1 MTEVS
6 QEMLLRFLLQA
17 GGKVKNSELLSR
29 FKPLLDSPDPSQKA
43 TTRQHFKRHV
53 NSLAVVKDEGGT
65 KYVVLKKKYLQQIEA
80 RAGEGVGSL
89 DTAPLTPLTTSS
101 KEGPPSKKTDVIPH
115 PSSSR
120 EDTSAKGEEGDLPL
134 MSRQEATR
142 RPRERTRSQGE
153 SFRNSCSAEEPS
165 TTLAEEESQ
174 TWSLGEGPR
183 RSRDDGS
190 HPKVVPGTETQDL
203 ENRETPQ
210 RRTDPQAVHSVSLE
224 RCISPQEG
232 SAAGGYRM
240 PVAPAPAGSV
250 RNANMNL
257 GGERRLS
264 LGALDDYQS
273 SHSYISPKSDPP
285 PRRRSMDLLEQ
296 AIGRARLMPARA
308 PAEEHEEA
316 MQEPPPSDP
325 SLVQNRE
332 QSGDPE
338 DTEQKRE
345 SVFTLVAR
353 IDQAEPASNPQI
365 LSNAEAKKGQPKE
378 PAQKPYMLPLR
389 CPPPQIRVTQEDKQQ
404 DVSTDQERTF
414 LQNKEHFAST
424 QAADM
429 ALPKSPYV
437 KRRQHDEVG
446 ARSPHLKRGS
456 RAIKANE
463 ESKFS
468 NTVPLDTAEHDWLV
482 KTTAGRWSHH
492 LYGLLLNDSELF
504 EKKDFMSGFTAL
516 HWAAKSGNSE
526 MLTTL
531 IEIAKKAGLK
541 VDVNMRSFGG
551 YTPLH
556 VAAIH
561 GREEVILKLVRNYGA
576 KIHLRDWSGKKAY
589 QYLQKNTPLALRYVL
604 EDPSVFITGQGA
616 PIKKNSKVASSILG
630 STSAFLGA
638 LSEDIPF
645 HDLAKGLKKPPSLN
659 KLLFNAPAGP
669 KKKPKTRGSFAS
681 FSSLHEEGEEEVD
694 SFVGKRRPKSEFY
707 SQ

>member
-1 MTEVS
+1 M
-6 QEMLLRFLLQA
+6 
-17 GGKVKNSELLSR
+17 KNSELLSR
-29 FKPLLDSPDPSQKA
+29 FKPLLDSPDPGQKA
-43 TTRQHFKRHV
+43 AKREHFKGHV

-65 KYVVLKKKYLQQIEA
+65 KYVVLKKKYLPLTEA
-80 RAGEGVGSL
+80 REGVGNL
-89 DTAPLTPLTTSS
+89 DTAPLAPLTTNSE
-101 KEGPPSKKTDVIPH
+101 EGPPSKKSDDIPH

-120 EDTSAKGEEGDLPL
+120 EEASAKGEEGDLPL
-134 MSRQEATR
+134 MSRREATR
-142 RPRERTRSQGE
+142 RPREKTRSQGE
-153 SFRNSCSAEEPS
+153 SFRTSYSGEEPS
-165 TTLAEEESQ
+165 TTLAEAEPQTRSQ
-174 TWSLGEGPR
+174 GKGPR
-183 RSRDDGS
+183 RSRDEDR
-190 HPKVVPGTETQDL
+190 HPEVVPGTEAQDL
-203 ENRETPQ
+203 ENRETAQ
-210 RRTDPQAVHSVSLE
+210 RRTSPQAVHSGSLE
-224 RCISPQEG
+224 SCSSSQEG
-232 SAAGGYRM
+232 STAGGYRM
-240 PVAPAPAGSV
+240 PVAHAPAGGV

-273 SHSYISPKSDPP
+273 SQGYISPKSDPP
-285 PRRRSMDLLEQ
+285 LRRRSMDLLEQ

-308 PAEEHEEA
+308 PAEEHEVA
-316 MQEPPPSDP
+316 IQDPPPTDP

-338 DTEQKRE
+338 DPDQKRE

-353 IDQAEPASNPQI
+353 IDKAEPASNPQM
-365 LSNAEAKKGQPKE
+365 LSDAEAKKGQPKE

-389 CPPPQIRVTQEDKQQ
+389 CPPPPIRVTQEENQQ
-404 DVSTDQERTF
+404 DVSTGQERTF
-414 LQNKEHFAST
+414 LQNKEHFASS

-429 ALPKSPYV
+429 ARPKSPYV
-437 KRRQHDEVG
+437 KRRQHDEIG
-446 ARSPHLKRGS
+446 ARSPHLKRVS
-456 RAIKANE
+456 RTLKANE

-468 NTVPLDTAEHDWLV
+468 DTVPLDSAEHDWLV

-516 HWAAKSGNSE
+516 HWAAKSGSSE

-531 IEIAKKAGLK
+531 VEIAKKAGLK

-576 KIHLRDWSGKKAY
+576 KVHLRDWSGRKAH
-589 QYLQKNTPLALRYVL
+589 QYLQKSTPLALRSVL
-604 EDPSVFITGQGA
+604 DDPSVFITGQGA

-630 STSAFLGA
+630 STSSFLGA

-645 HDLAKGLKKPPSLN
+645 HDLTKGLKKPPSLN
-659 KLLFNAPAGP
+659 KLLFNVPAGP

-681 FSSLHEEGEEEVD
+681 FSSLHEEEEAD
-694 SFVGKRRPKSEFY
+694 HFVGKCRPRSEFY